1 MPNEIQQKQRNVDY
15 FFWQYFDFRLTLWEN
30 VRTMDKISTQYNQ
43 AVQLIKSAIL
53 RNQLEAAKA
62 VNRQMLALYYG
73 VGKYVSDNTRKGVW
87 GTGAIETISEQL
99 KRELPGLRGFGVSN
113 IKNMRQFYESW
124 SLIINRQPTA
134 DDLQSS
140 EDKDVLPS
148 NALLQVNRQP
158 MAGDLDWHDFF
169 SISFTHHCEILSK
182 TKTLEERVFYIHQ
195 TATLHWDKYTLRDNL
210 KADLFHHLS
219 RLPSNF
225 AKTMPTTRHAQKAI
239 SMFKDDYLL
248 DFINVEE
255 LDERDSQDIDERII
269 ENSIVA
275 NVKKFILTFGKDFTF
290 MGNQVHIDKFGHD
303 HWVDL
308 LFFNRE
314 LQCLVVFELKK
325 GAFKPA
331 YLGQLSAYIRMLN
344 DDERKPHENPTIGIV
359 LCRDADKT
367 YVEYLLQD
375 YTQPMGVATY
385 KVMPEKLKKILPPE
399 EEFKKILEG

>member
-1 MPNEIQQKQRNVDY
+1 ME
-15 FFWQYFDFRLTLWEN
+15 
-30 VRTMDKISTQYNQ
+30 KISTQYNQ
-43 AVQLIKSAIL
+43 AVQLIKTAIL
-53 RNQLEAAKA
+53 TNQLEAAKA

-73 VGKYVSDNTRKGVW
+73 VGKYVSDNTRNGCW

-99 KRELPGLRGFGVSN
+99 RRELPGLRGFSPTS
-113 IKNMRQFYESW
+113 IKKMRIFYEQW
-124 SLIINRQPTA
+124 CDFINRPPMA
-134 DDLQSS
+134 DDLQSA
-140 EDKDVLPS
+140 ENQEPLPC
-148 NALLQVNRQP
+148 NALLSVNRP
-158 MAGDLDWHDFF
+158 PLAGDLDWYDFF
-169 SISFTHHCEILSK
+169 SLSFSHHDEILSK
-182 TKTLEERVFYIHQ
+182 TKTLEERAFYIHQ
-195 TATLHWDKYTLRDNL
+195 AATLHWDKYTLRDNL
-210 KADLFHHLS
+210 KADLYHHQS
-219 RLPSNF
+219 QMPSNF
-225 AKTMPTTRHAQKAI
+225 AKTMPTTRHALKAI

-248 DFINVEE
+248 DFINIEE
-255 LDERDSQDIDERII
+255 IDEWDSQDIDERVI
-269 ENSIVA
+269 ENSIVN
-275 NVKKFILTFGKDFTF
+275 NVKNFILTFGKDFTF

-314 LQCLVVFELKK
+314 LQSLVVFELKK

-385 KVMPEKLKKILPPE
+385 KVMPEKLKRILPPE
-399 EEFKKILEG
+399 EDFKKILDGEEPL

>member
-1 MPNEIQQKQRNVDY
+1 ME
-15 FFWQYFDFRLTLWEN
+15 
-30 VRTMDKISTQYNQ
+30 KISTQYNQ
-43 AVQLIKSAIL
+43 AVQLIKTAIL
-53 RNQLEAAKA
+53 KKQLEAAKA

-73 VGKYVSDNTRKGVW
+73 VGKYVSDNTRNGCW

-99 KRELPGLRGFGVSN
+99 RRELPGLRGFSPTS
-113 IKNMRQFYESW
+113 IKKMRMFYEQW
-124 SLIINRQPTA
+124 CDFINRPPMA
-134 DDLQSS
+134 DDLQSA
-140 EDKDVLPS
+140 ENQEPLPY
-148 NALLQVNRQP
+148 NALLSVNRP
-158 MAGDLDWHDFF
+158 PLAGDLDWYDFF
-169 SISFTHHCEILSK
+169 SLSFSHHDEILSK
-182 TKTLEERVFYIHQ
+182 TKTLEERAFYIHQ
-195 TATLHWDKYTLRDNL
+195 AATLHWDKYTLRDNL
-210 KADLFHHLS
+210 KADLYHHQS
-219 RLPSNF
+219 QMPSNF
-225 AKTMPTTRHAQKAI
+225 AKTMPTTRHALKAI

-248 DFINVEE
+248 DFINIEE
-255 LDERDSQDIDERII
+255 IDEWDSQDIDERVI
-269 ENSIVA
+269 ENSIVN
-275 NVKKFILTFGKDFTF
+275 NVKNFILTFGKDFTF

-314 LQCLVVFELKK
+314 LQSLVVFELKK

-385 KVMPEKLKKILPPE
+385 KVMPEKLKRILPPE
-399 EEFKKILEG
+399 EDFKKILDGEEPL

>member
-1 MPNEIQQKQRNVDY
+1 M
-15 FFWQYFDFRLTLWEN
+15 
-30 VRTMDKISTQYNQ
+30 MDKISTEYNQ

-53 RNQLEAAKA
+53 QNQLEAAKA

-99 KRELPGLRGFGVSN
+99 RRELPGLRGFSPTS
-113 IKNMRQFYESW
+113 IKKMRQFYEQW
-124 SLIINRQPTA
+124 CNIVNRPPMA
-134 DDLQSS
+134 DDLQTAAD
-140 EDKDVLPS
+140 ETILPFKS
-148 NALLQVNRQP
+148 LLLVNRPP
-158 MAGDLDWHDFF
+158 MAGDFGWHDFF
-169 SISFTHHCEILSK
+169 ALSFSHHDEILSK

-195 TATLHWDKYTLRDNL
+195 AATLHWDKYTLRDNL
-210 KADLFHHLS
+210 KADLFHHQS
-219 RLPSNF
+219 QMPSNF
-225 AKTMPTTRHAQKAI
+225 AKTMSSTRHALKAI

-255 LDERDSQDIDERII
+255 LDEQDPQDIDERII
-269 ENSIVA
+269 ENSIVS
-275 NVKKFILTFGKDFTF
+275 NVKNFILTFGKDFTF

-303 HWVDL
+303 HWIDL

-399 EEFKKILEG
+399 EEFKRLLDGQEFDKSEK